1 MRARRG
7 VHPSKDI
14 LGTEGSELEGKK
26 IVLCITGS
34 IAAYR
39 AIDLARLLMRH
50 SADVHAVMTESTA
63 SMLLNPQIMKWATGN
78 DVVTNLTGNLE
89 HIILADY
96 GMSDLIIV
104 YPCTANTL
112 GKVAAGIDNTPV
124 TSILSVALGSKIP
137 IIVAPAMHEAMYENI
152 FVQQNVS
159 KLKEHMVF
167 IEPKMEG
174 GKAKVADPE
183 HILNATISVLSNKAP
198 LSGKRVLVT
207 AGSTIEYI
215 DPIRVIT
222 NLSSGKMGIA
232 IAQEAQRM
240 GATVTLV
247 YGHGILNPA
256 TGKIV
261 RVNTG
266 EEMYK
271 AVVSELSSKR
281 HDIVVMAAAVADFA
295 PAKKSDKKINTKIG
309 KMELSLVATRKIID
323 EVKNNSKNTFLV
335 AFKADYGVSDSVL
348 IEKAYRKL
356 KECDADIIVANDLGR
371 KGSEPGSDKNEVFI
385 VDRNKNIVHLPP
397 ESKAQVARR
406 LLELAAE
413 FVNSKGQ

>member
-1 MRARRG
+1 MRVRRG
-7 VHPSKDI
+7 AHPSKDI
-14 LGTEGSELEGKK
+14 LGRRGKQLEGKK

-34 IAAYR
+34 VAAYR

-63 SMLLNPQIMKWATGN
+63 SMLLNPEIMKWATGN
-78 DVVTNLTGNLE
+78 DVVTKLTGNLE

-112 GKVAAGIDNTPV
+112 GKVAAGIDDTPV

-167 IEPKMEG
+167 IEPKIEG

-183 HILNATISVLSNKAP
+183 HVLNATISVFSNKAP

-222 NLSSGKMGIA
+222 NLSSGKMGVA

-247 YGHGILNPA
+247 YGHGILSPE
-256 TGKIV
+256 TGRMV
-261 RVNTG
+261 RVNTA

-271 AVVSELSSKR
+271 VVVSELSSKR
-281 HDIVVMAAAVADFA
+281 HDIAVMAAAVADFA
-295 PAKKSDKKINTKIG
+295 PAKRSDKKIDTKLS

-323 EVKNNSKNTFLV
+323 EVKNNSKDTFLV
-335 AFKADYGVSDSVL
+335 AFKADYCVSESVL

-385 VDRNKNIVHLPP
+385 VDRDKKIVHLPP

-406 LLELAAE
+406 LLELVAE
-413 FVNSKGQ
+413 FVNRRG